1 MNIEG
6 GLESGASLVEGSFCH
21 CYKQLRFYDF
31 VRTGYCATLY
41 TPGYLINAFPLTI
54 CDLLSNDSGKLYITS
69 R

>member
-1 MNIEG
+1 MNTEG
-6 GLESGASLVEGSFCH
+6 ELDSGASYVGELLPLF
-21 CYKQLRFYDF
+21 KRLRFYEF